1 MERTS
6 ASDIASL
13 AAGRGGSAPSAVLWA
28 WRIHNEVN
36 ARLALEDGKAAGNAT
51 GVALG
56 DDAHPKRPWPGL
68 ECCPACACAS
78 PRGCRHTRP
87 GGPGGQLWDEDA
99 VQVFLARFYGTEE
112 QAAAGGEWDP
122 FGRARVA
129 ADGEAAAARKKG
141 RQSSRRRRHGDA
153 PRSGRIL
160 DQHEPEGALSL
171 HAAPGGWSPLAF
183 ILMCALAPVALYAL
197 YVSATAH
204 LRSGKGRGKGQK
216 SSSSFSGAMVRA
228 SEGWE
233 REARTLTA
241 PSTFTQLSGRHKTGL
256 GASLAALHGQSL
268 KTV

>member
-1 MERTS
+1 M
-6 ASDIASL
+6 
-13 AAGRGGSAPSAVLWA
+13 
-28 WRIHNEVN
+28 
-36 ARLALEDGKAAGNAT
+36 
-51 GVALG
+51 
-56 DDAHPKRPWPGL
+56 
-68 ECCPACACAS
+68 
-78 PRGCRHTRP
+78 
-87 GGPGGQLWDEDA
+87 
-99 VQVFLARFYGTEE
+99 
-112 QAAAGGEWDP
+112 
-122 FGRARVA
+122 
-129 ADGEAAAARKKG
+129 
-141 RQSSRRRRHGDA
+141 
-153 PRSGRIL
+153 
-160 DQHEPEGALSL
+160 
-171 HAAPGGWSPLAF
+171 F